1 MATESMKI
9 VIGADLGPAIAETG
23 KLSNALDDVSKSV
36 RGAASSF
43 AQIAP
48 PLSTVSKS
56 VEKIAPAARGASAEL
71 DRFRNASKGA
81 ADAQKI
87 LPSSLDKTAKALSK
101 ITPGANAAGF
111 ALSNV
116 GRVAQDLPFG
126 FIGIQNNLN
135 PLLESFQ
142 RLKAETGSSK
152 AAFKALGSSLIGAGG
167 IGLALSLVSSAVL
180 IFQNGIGGFG
190 KKAKEAKEAADEL
203 AKSIRS
209 IAAVEGEATA
219 GVQGQLAQVNALASA
234 VADSNVPYEQR
245 KRALEE
251 LKEINKAYFND
262 LKIEDAAT
270 GQLTKTVE
278 EYTKALVNSAIQ
290 KQFVDEIAKVA
301 KAAAESDEKIR
312 VSRDKLTRTQ
322 EALNNVERTAPTGV
336 RDIEAKQN
344 QRRLTALD
352 AIKKA
357 EQELAV
363 VNENTTK
370 LLEQEVILK
379 DRLNKAVEA
388 GLKFKDL
395 DTKSDK
401 KQEDLLKKRLDAL
414 EKIRDATE
422 DATTRVGLQ
431 EAIFELQVKIA
442 LRDQGKNQ
450 LSKGEVD
457 KQILGFKREL
467 QDEFDKQAIELEAI
481 PKVRFS
487 DVQRV
492 EIPTDIESKIAKAT
506 GFDKKIPEITI
517 PQARIKLLGIEKGS
531 LINATE
537 AIINDLNKAIKQTI
551 SNGIVDAFSGIG
563 EAFGE
568 ALAAGGEFG
577 DGLKAAAKSIL
588 SIMGSVL
595 QEVGKQVIIAA
606 VAIKLLKSTLEKF
619 AITNPGLAIAA
630 GIGLVALG
638 AVLKNIKFDGPKFG
652 DGGIV
657 TGPVIGQIG
666 ERFKP
671 EVIIPLERLPQM
683 LRGISGDAGSGV
695 QIIPFINNEGLALA
709 VKRGDRRAGRKF

>member
-1 MATESMKI
+1 M
-9 VIGADLGPAIAETG
+9 GPAIAETG

-56 VEKIAPAARGASAEL
+56 VERITPSARGASAEL

-87 LPSSLDKTAKALSK
+87 LPPTLDKTAKALNK

-111 ALSNV
+111 ALTNV

-126 FIGIQNNLN
+126 FLGIQNNLN

-167 IGLALSLVSSAVL
+167 IGLALSLVSSAIL

-209 IAAVEGEATA
+209 IGAVEGEATA

-270 GQLTKTVE
+270 GKLTKTVE

-301 KAAAESDEKIR
+301 KAAAESDENVRKAKDRLERSRLNETETVKKFSAIDADGVQISNRAKKAIDER
-312 VSRDKLTRTQ
+312 V
-322 EALNNVERTAPTGV
+322 EAEKEFLKV
-336 RDIEAKQN
+336 RDSS
-344 QRRLTALD
+344 T
-352 AIKKA
+352 
-357 EQELAV
+357 V
-363 VNENTTK
+363 
-370 LLEQEVILK
+370 LLEQEAVLK

-401 KQEDLLKKRLDAL
+401 KEEDILKRRLEAL

-467 QDEFDKQAIELEAI
+467 QKAFEKQGLELEAI

-487 DVQRV
+487 QVIRV

-506 GFDKKIPEITI
+506 GLDKKIPEITLHDV
-517 PQARIKLLGIEKGS
+517 RIKLLGVTLTNAIEESERIAK
-531 LINATE
+531 LLQDT
-537 AIINDLNKAIKQTI
+537 LLT
-551 SNGIVDAFSGIG
+551 GITNTLQGTA
-563 EAFGE
+563 EAFGN
-568 ALAAGGEFG
+568 ALGEIFSGGDIGSAFA
-577 DGLKAAAKSIL
+577 KAAQAIL
-588 SIMGSVL
+588 SLIGGVL
-595 QEVGKQVIIAA
+595 QEVGKQIVATSALVKALKESLKTLFANPAAGIA
-606 VAIKLLKSTLEKF
+606 V
-619 AITNPGLAIAA
+619 GLALIAA
-630 GIGLVALG
+630 GSF
-638 AVLKNIKFDGPKFG
+638 LKNIKLPGFKDGGWATGPKSG
-652 DGGIV
+652 YLAVLHGN
-657 TGPVIGQIG
+657 
-666 ERFKP
+666 EL
-671 EVIIPLERLPQM
+671 IIPENKVKQA
-683 LRGISGDAGSGV
+683 STTGV
-695 QIIPFINNEGLALA
+695 QGSAFDMPIILQPSVAIQGQALRILLNRVDA
-709 VKRGDRRAGRKF
+709 TNGRLF

>member
-1 MATESMKI
+1 MIIK
-9 VIGADLGPAIAETG
+9 IGADLGPAIAETG

-71 DRFRNASKGA
+71 DRFRNASRGA

-87 LPSSLDKTAKALSK
+87 LPPSLDKTAKAFSR

-111 ALSNV
+111 ALTNV

-142 RLKAETGSSK
+142 RLKAETGSSR
-152 AAFKALGSSLIGAGG
+152 AALKALGSSLIGAGG
-167 IGLALSLVSSAVL
+167 IGLALSLVSSAIL
-180 IFQNGIGGFG
+180 IFQNGIGGFN
-190 KKAKEAKEAADEL
+190 KKTKEAKESADEL

-209 IAAVEGEATA
+209 IGSIEGEASA

-301 KAAAESDEKIR
+301 KAQVDAETEITKSTDKVTRARQKVVEFTKLDNATQR
-312 VSRDKLTRTQ
+312 VGVTT
-322 EALNNVERTAPTGV
+322 NNAS
-336 RDIEAKQN
+336 AN
-344 QRRLTALD
+344 ARRELA
-352 AIKKA
+352 KA
-357 EQELAV
+357 EEELAKANDKVTQLQEQRLV
-363 VNENTTK
+363 VE
-370 LLEQEVILK
+370 
-379 DRLNKAVEA
+379 DRLNKAVAA
-388 GLKFKDL
+388 GLALKDL
-395 DTKSDK
+395 NVDK
-401 KQEDLLKKRLDAL
+401 GKKEEDLLKKRLDAL

-457 KQILGFKREL
+457 KQIQGFKREL
-467 QDEFDKQAIELEAI
+467 QDEFDKQAIEMEAI

-487 DVQRV
+487 QVIRA

-506 GFDKKIPEITI
+506 GLDKKIPEITLHDV
-517 PQARIKLLGIEKGS
+517 RVKLLGVTLTNAIEESERIAK
-531 LINATE
+531 LLQDT
-537 AIINDLNKAIKQTI
+537 LLT
-551 SNGIVDAFSGIG
+551 GITNTLQGTA
-563 EAFGE
+563 EAFGN
-568 ALAAGGEFG
+568 ALGEIFSGGDIGSAFA
-577 DGLKAAAKSIL
+577 KAAQAIL
-588 SIMGSVL
+588 SLIGGVL
-595 QEVGKQVIIAA
+595 QEVGKQIVATSALVKALKESLKTLFANPAAGIAVGIA
-606 VAIKLLKSTLEKF
+606 L
-619 AITNPGLAIAA
+619 IAA
-630 GIGLVALG
+630 GSFLKNLKLPGFKDGGWATGPKSGYL
-638 AVLKNIKFDGPKFG
+638 AVLHGN
-652 DGGIV
+652 
-657 TGPVIGQIG
+657 
-666 ERFKP
+666 EL
-671 EVIIPLERLPQM
+671 IIPENKVKQA
-683 LRGISGDAGSGV
+683 STTGV
-695 QIIPFINNEGLALA
+695 QGSALDMPIILQPSVAIQGQALRILLNRVDA
-709 VKRGDRRAGRKF
+709 TNGRLF